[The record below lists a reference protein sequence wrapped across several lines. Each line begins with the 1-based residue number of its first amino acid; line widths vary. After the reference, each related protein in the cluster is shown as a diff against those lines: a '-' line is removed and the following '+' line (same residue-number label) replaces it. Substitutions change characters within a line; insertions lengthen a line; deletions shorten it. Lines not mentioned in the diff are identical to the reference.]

1 MTNIVYENL
10 YRKMVETGV
19 SFAILSDAIG
29 ISKDV
34 FVEKMEGKQPWLLSE
49 AVAICAYFE
58 TSDVNF
64 LFCSVI

>member
-19 SFAILSDAIG
+19 SFAILSNAIG
-29 ISKDV
+29 ISEDV

-49 AVAICAYFE
+49 AIGVCAYFK
-58 TSDVNF
+58 DPNIIF